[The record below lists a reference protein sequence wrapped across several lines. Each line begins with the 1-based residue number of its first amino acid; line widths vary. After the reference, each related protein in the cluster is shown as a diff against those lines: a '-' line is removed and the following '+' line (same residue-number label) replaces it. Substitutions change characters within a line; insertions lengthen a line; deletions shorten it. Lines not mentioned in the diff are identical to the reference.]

1 MKTYI
6 KRYLRN
12 FDFPLFFVYMVLCL
26 FGLVMI
32 YSASMG
38 AAVNRY
44 EASADNFFRKQI
56 LNLSIAFPAFFIAA
70 FFPYKNYKRKK
81 LMIGAVLVMFT
92 LLLLVHFIGTGDHVG
107 ANSWVKTPIGN
118 FQPSELAKLVII
130 VYFSSVFAKKYESGM
145 IDNINQSIAPPV
157 IVLALA
163 IGSIMMETDIGTS
176 FIIIMAAL
184 SVMAASGIK
193 IPYILQTERDCD
205 AWNDSDCYL
214 RLLCMG

>member
-1 MKTYI
+1 
-6 KRYLRN
+6 
-12 FDFPLFFVYMVLCL
+12 
-26 FGLVMI
+26 
-32 YSASMG
+32 
-38 AAVNRY
+38 
-44 EASADNFFRKQI
+44 
-56 LNLSIAFPAFFIAA
+56 
-70 FFPYKNYKRKK
+70 
-81 LMIGAVLVMFT
+81 MFT

-130 VYFSSVFAKKYESGM
+130 VYFSSVFAKKYESGT

-193 IPYILQTERDCD
+193 SQHSS
-205 AWNDSDCYL
+205 N
-214 RLLCMG
+214 